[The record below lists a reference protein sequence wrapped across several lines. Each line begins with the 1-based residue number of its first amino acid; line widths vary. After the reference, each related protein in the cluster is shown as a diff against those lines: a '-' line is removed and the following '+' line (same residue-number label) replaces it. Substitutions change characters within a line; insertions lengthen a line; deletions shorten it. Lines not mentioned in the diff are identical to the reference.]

1 MWYVFNAKDVEN
13 SLGKRLQFRPLHLAR
28 LMILIEQGR
37 LLIAGAYPA
46 IDSIDP
52 GPAGFFGSLI
62 IAEFEDLEA
71 AKKWAD
77 EEPFLIHGIYQSID
91 VKPFRKSL
99 P

>member
-1 MWYVFNAKDVEN
+1 MWYVFNAKDAEN
-13 SLGKRLQFRPLHLAR
+13 SLEKRLQFRPLHLAR

-52 GPAGFFGSLI
+52 GPAGFLGSLI

>member
-1 MWYVFNAKDVEN
+1 
-13 SLGKRLQFRPLHLAR
+13 L
-28 LMILIEQGR
+28 
-37 LLIAGAYPA
+37 
-46 IDSIDP
+46 
-52 GPAGFFGSLI
+52 
-62 IAEFEDLEA
+62 ED

>member
-13 SLGKRLQFRPLHLAR
+13 SLEKDCNFGLCILAR

>member
-13 SLGKRLQFRPLHLAR
+13 SLEKRLQFRPLHLAR

-91 VKPFRKSL
+91 VKPSRKSL

>member
-13 SLGKRLQFRPLHLAR
+13 SLEKRLQFRPLHLAR
-28 LMILIEQGR
+28 LRILIEQGR

-52 GPAGFFGSLI
+52 GPAGFLGSLI